1 MLKRPV
7 KEKGRPPVRG
17 GGRKTPPIK
26 HYNLL
31 NGAPSL
37 HRGMRRMRFNL
48 NKILPVMN
56 ELK

>member
-1 MLKRPV
+1 M
-7 KEKGRPPVRG
+7 RG
-17 GGRKTPPIK
+17 GGRKTPPTK